1 MPQVRVKTASSELIT
16 ILWSLPVRTLREKLE
31 EEQFKHEA
39 RRSAVIVTIQLVQV
53 AVRGAPGCTSF
64 GGTNLTVPV
73 YLRLLQIHVL
83 VIIGECFRFILM
95 VRNPLACRGACTSAP
110 RRRGER
116 AGIRV
121 PPSHG
126 ERSRLPLHFK

>member
-53 AVRGAPGCTSF
+53 AVRGAPGCTNFGCTSF
-64 GGTNLTVPV
+64 GCASFGCVSF
-73 YLRLLQIHVL
+73 
-83 VIIGECFRFILM
+83 G
-95 VRNPLACRGACTSAP
+95 CTSAN
-110 RRRGER
+110 G
-116 AGIRV
+116 
-121 PPSHG
+121 
-126 ERSRLPLHFK
+126 